1 MDYKSATSEY
11 REMILESGSESEGL
25 SEFLHWE

>member
-11 REMILESGSESEGL
+11 REMILESGSESL